1 LSDITGD
8 RVRLRAYRESDIP
21 ALREW
26 VNDPQVTRFLEGLSL
41 FPHTRHDTESFVR
54 AQLAPRPLHPESL
67 ELVVADRHT
76 DVYLGQVG
84 LLTIDWPNRATA
96 LGIVFPRKNQGKG
109 YGGEAL
115 DLLGRLVFDD
125 LGLHRLELE
134 VHEDNLPAL
143 RCYQR
148 CGFREEG
155 RRRERRFSGGR
166 FRDVVIMAL
175 LESDHRLRQNGT
187 TSS

>member
-1 LSDITGD
+1 MSEEPV
-8 RVRLRAYRESDIP
+8 RV
-21 ALREW
+21 
-26 VNDPQVTRFLEGLSL
+26 
-41 FPHTRHDTESFVR
+41 
-54 AQLAPRPLHPESL
+54 
-67 ELVVADRHT
+67 LVVVDHAVLRS
-76 DVYLGQVG
+76 G
-84 LLTIDWPNRATA
+84 LRLLLEREDGLEP
-96 LGIVFPRKNQGKG
+96 V
-109 YGGEAL
+109 GEAL

-175 LESDHRLRQNGT
+175 LI
-187 TSS
+187 